1 MNITYRCPK
10 CQNTVRLPIDEGD
23 AEIVCPLCEHGIR
36 TPPGA
41 TDGHTLHRCLVC
53 PSKEL
58 FVRKNFPQR
67 LGVGIVV
74 LGFAIS
80 CVTWYYELVIAT
92 FGVLFA
98 TAGIDVL
105 LYLLMG
111 NALQC
116 YRCQAHYT
124 GVEGLEKH
132 GPFDLEIHERHR
144 QEKIRL
150 RQTETVEHPTA

>member
-1 MNITYRCPK
+1 MNITYRCPN
-10 CQNTVRLPIDEGD
+10 CENTVRLPIDEGD
-23 AEIVCPLCEHGIR
+23 TEILCLQCEHSIR
-36 TPPGA
+36 TPPA
-41 TDGHTLHRCLVC
+41 AIEDGSLHRCLVC

-67 LGVGIVV
+67 LGVSIVV
-74 LGFAIS
+74 FGFAVS
-80 CVTWYYELVIAT
+80 CITWYYELVIAT
-92 FGVLFA
+92 FAVLFA
-98 TAGIDVL
+98 TAAIDVL

-116 YRCQAHYT
+116 YRCQAHYS

-150 RQTETVEHPTA
+150 RQTGSIEHPTA